1 MRLVRLCFDRLWLD
15 LAKVESVASG
25 DVGWYY
31 GLWTLRLG
39 INALRPK
46 FLAAWA
52 VKGTVEEF
60 PREKGTLC
68 SKLQGR

>member
-1 MRLVRLCFDRLWLD
+1 VRLVRLCFDGLWLD

-31 GLWTLRLG
+31 GFKPLRLG

-46 FLAAWA
+46 ASH
-52 VKGTVEEF
+52 GM
-60 PREKGTLC
+60 GC
-68 SKLQGR
+68 